1 MVPRMSSFR
10 LRPSFSLVLDSPAEA
25 AREHIVAQL
34 KSDEAPCDVKTFP
47 GLVSLYIREDETHFW
62 SPRLSVSIDPR
73 DEGGALLQG
82 TYGPDTNVWAIFVY
96 GYLLTGSAGLFS
108 GILGACQ
115 WKLGYH
121 PWALWIF
128 AAAVVGAVGLYFF
141 AQFGQKLGARQTFL
155 LHQMFEKAVGRTVEI
170 H

>member
-1 MVPRMSSFR
+1 MSSFH

-25 AREHIVAQL
+25 AREGIVAQL
-34 KSDEAPCDVKTFP
+34 KNDKAPCDVKTFP
-47 GLVSLYIREDETHFW
+47 GLVSLYIPDAETHFW

-73 DEGGALLQG
+73 DEGGSLLQG

-108 GILGACQ
+108 GILGFCQ

-128 AAAVVGAVGLYFF
+128 AVAVVGAVGLYVF
-141 AQFGQKLGARQTFL
+141 AQFGQKLGARQTIL

>member
-1 MVPRMSSFR
+1 MSSFN

-25 AREHIVAQL
+25 ARERIVAQI
-34 KSDEAPCDVKTFP
+34 KSDKAPCDVKTFP
-47 GLVSLYIREDETHFW
+47 GMVSLYIPDAETHFW

-73 DEGGALLQG
+73 DEGGSLLQG

-96 GYLLTGSAGLFS
+96 GYLLTGSVGLFS
-108 GILGACQ
+108 GILGFCQ

-128 AAAVVGAVGLYFF
+128 AVAVVGAVGLYVF